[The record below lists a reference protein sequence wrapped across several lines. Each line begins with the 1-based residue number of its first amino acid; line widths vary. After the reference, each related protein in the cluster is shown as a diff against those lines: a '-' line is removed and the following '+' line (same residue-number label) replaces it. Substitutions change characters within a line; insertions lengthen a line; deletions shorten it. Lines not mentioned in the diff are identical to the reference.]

1 MVSTGSPDVL
11 KCNHSAMPPVDKWS
25 IESSIFIIHL
35 TVCHKIIII
44 KKKKETITEP
54 QRSLLQC
61 SHKGLMSKGLLT
73 LHWWQRATCTMVQH
87 WCGDF
92 IGNLSQT
99 ILNTPQRLP
108 VLLSDVP
115 TIANRIAVNR
125 EPACVIFSD
134 DWSSYRPSIWHKSNA
149 GQTGPNC
156 EFDGDYAQ
164 SFSEYQ
170 T

>member
-1 MVSTGSPDVL
+1 
-11 KCNHSAMPPVDKWS
+11 
-25 IESSIFIIHL
+25 
-35 TVCHKIIII
+35 
-44 KKKKETITEP
+44 
-54 QRSLLQC
+54 
-61 SHKGLMSKGLLT
+61 
-73 LHWWQRATCTMVQH
+73 MVQH

-125 EPACVIFSD
+125 VSFSLMTD
-134 DWSSYRPSIWHKSNA
+134 RRIGLRSDTNQMQVKQD
-149 GQTGPNC
+149 QT
-156 EFDGDYAQ
+156 EFYGDYAQ